1 MYSLLKMFFRLIL
14 LLALVLPG
22 CVVDL
27 HAQTERENTIM
38 LQSGTVHFVSDA
50 PLELIE
56 ATSTDIRAVIDTV
69 TGKFAFI
76 IPMTSFLGFNSELQ
90 RTHFNENYMDSKRF
104 PNATFSGKMIEAWKP
119 TSSTPR
125 SVRAKGKLTIREVG
139 VERLI
144 PATIQTKDGL
154 IHVRA
159 EFVVPVA
166 EHDIKIPRLV
176 GQKIASDI
184 NVEIDAWFE

>member
-1 MYSLLKMFFRLIL
+1 MYSLLKMVFRLIL
-14 LLALVLPG
+14 MIALVFPG
-22 CVVDL
+22 FIL
-27 HAQTERENTIM
+27 ELNAQTERENTIM
-38 LQSGTVHFVSDA
+38 LQRGTVHFVSEA

-56 ATSTDIRAVIDTV
+56 ATSSDIRAVIDTV
-69 TGKFAFI
+69 KGKFAFV

-119 TSSTPR
+119 ASSTPR
-125 SVRAKGKLTIREVG
+125 KVRAKGKLTIREVG

-144 PATIQTKDGL
+144 PATIQIKDGL

-159 EFVVPVA
+159 EFVVPVTD
-166 EHDIKIPRLV
+166 HDIKIPRLV

-184 NVEIDAWFE
+184 NVEIDAWFK